1 MCNSC
6 IARVYRRLPTQDKV
20 QLSRPE
26 PSGDAEYLPQQSSTA
41 VFNSPKSISLQ
52 IPSTPRTHKYC
63 IVCRRDGSRR
73 LRLVQIPQSAS
84 THAFIQTGILVYSD
98 NRCCSHHLE
107 LGFFNRHALGLI
119 ASRKDQN
126 WFSRSDICHL
136 NFDDPAVL
144 TSEDY
149 FNLTGLNKQ
158 QCQDLASSLSSLH
171 SSKVRSIR
179 TCIASCLMKL
189 RTGLSNKVISV
200 LLGLEEAQIQRCIT
214 SVRKA
219 LMNDFVPL
227 YLGFEHISHNEFCR
241 SHTTET
247 ASRLFG
253 TNISDVITV
262 LDGTYIYIQKSA
274 DYSLQ
279 RRSYSMHKNRPLLKP
294 MMIVGTDG

>member
-1 MCNSC
+1 MM
-6 IARVYRRLPTQDKV
+6 
-20 QLSRPE
+20 
-26 PSGDAEYLPQQSSTA
+26 TA
-41 VFNSPKSISLQ
+41 N
-52 IPSTPRTHKYC
+52 
-63 IVCRRDGSRR
+63 
-73 LRLVQIPQSAS
+73 
-84 THAFIQTGILVYSD
+84 
-98 NRCCSHHLE
+98 CS
-107 LGFFNRHALGLI
+107 
-119 ASRKDQN
+119 
-126 WFSRSDICHL
+126 HL

-214 SVRKA
+214 SIRKA

-227 YLGFEHISHNEFCR
+227 YLGVEHISHNEFCR

-294 MMIVGTDG
+294 MMIVGTDGYILDVIGPYFADYHNNDAAITKHLLLTNESAKNWFQENDIFIVDRGFRDAVDFLEEE